1 MTVMSAEALD
11 ELPLRSSRLR
21 RAQGARAH
29 RAAPAHSWVS
39 SRQPASSPSRPK
51 GTVDGWLGR
60 GAGRG
65 RGFTQD
71 GMVWRPEPCAAG
83 DLLEAIRGAGR
94 TIIDPTTGEAYL
106 EEELPAPD
114 RSGARGWGSDA
125 PATDS
130 PRRNLFDTGAG
141 RCHLL
146 RQVQQRKGGDPMSHV
161 MVARLAPANETLVT
175 SARIG

>member
-11 ELPLRSSRLR
+11 ECRCAPHACAGPKAPERIVLRQRILGS
-21 RAQGARAH
+21 ARASPLPCPAVPKVPSMGGWVGE
-29 RAAPAHSWVS
+29 RAGVAGLPKTEWSGA
-39 SRQPASSPSRPK
+39 PSRA
-51 GTVDGWLGR
+51 R
-60 GAGRG
+60 
-65 RGFTQD
+65 
-71 GMVWRPEPCAAG
+71 AG

-94 TIIDPTTGEAYL
+94 RIIDPTTGEADL